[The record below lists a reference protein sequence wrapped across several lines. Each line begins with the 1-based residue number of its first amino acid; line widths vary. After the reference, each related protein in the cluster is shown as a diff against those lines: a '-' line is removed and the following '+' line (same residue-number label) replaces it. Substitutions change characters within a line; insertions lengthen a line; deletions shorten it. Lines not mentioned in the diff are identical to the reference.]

1 MSAGA
6 LATAA
11 GIAPP
16 QPARVFKFGLACGGT
31 GGHIFPGLAT
41 AEVLR
46 HQGHQV
52 TLWLAGKDI
61 ESSAVQRWPGPKHTI
76 QAQGFQGGVSLK
88 AVGTASRLFSA
99 CRETIR
105 LMALDRPDA
114 LLAMGSYASV
124 GPVVAA
130 LRFRVPVVL
139 HESNVIPG
147 RAIGLLAPV
156 ATEVDA
162 CFEESRHYLRGARVK
177 ITGFP
182 LRSELVAAARA
193 TPYAPRRSGRF
204 QILVMGGSRGAVPL
218 NEKVIQAAIHLRRV
232 ESNFHIIHLAGPQ
245 DAQRVREHYE
255 KNRIPATVHEFVQ
268 NMAEIYSIAD
278 IAICRAGA
286 ATCAELSCFGIPS
299 LLVPYPH
306 AARDHQ
312 TANAKAMERVGAA
325 DQVREED
332 LEPGWLAEYLEGS
345 MNTPARLLRISRA
358 ARQRSHLRAAEEVAE
373 RLVAAA
379 AARARR

>member
-6 LATAA
+6 LATVA

-16 QPARVFKFGLACGGT
+16 QPDRVFKFGLACGGT

-46 HQGHQV
+46 HQGHHV

-105 LMALDRPDA
+105 LMSSDRPDA

-124 GPVVAA
+124 GPVIAA

-147 RAIGLLAPV
+147 RAIGAIGIASRGPLSSNGAGSAARRMANASLVLMLTEAAVGAGLVLFQLV
-156 ATEVDA
+156 ADNA
-162 CFEESRHYLRGARVK
+162 SMARALFMAIHLVN
-177 ITGFP
+177 TF
-182 LRSELVAAARA
+182 LLVAAPRA
-193 TPYAPRRSGRF
+193 
-204 QILVMGGSRGAVPL
+204 
-218 NEKVIQAAIHLRRV
+218 
-232 ESNFHIIHLAGPQ
+232 
-245 DAQRVREHYE
+245 
-255 KNRIPATVHEFVQ
+255 
-268 NMAEIYSIAD
+268 
-278 IAICRAGA
+278 
-286 ATCAELSCFGIPS
+286 S
-299 LLVPYPH
+299 LLAETGAESVVLRQL
-306 AARDHQ
+306 AAQ
-312 TANAKAMERVGAA
+312 LKG
-325 DQVREED
+325 Q
-332 LEPGWLAEYLEGS
+332 S
-345 MNTPARLLRISRA
+345 
-358 ARQRSHLRAAEEVAE
+358 
-373 RLVAAA
+373 
-379 AARARR
+379 

>member
-1 MSAGA
+1 MTAGA

-11 GIAPP
+11 GIAPAP
-16 QPARVFKFGLACGGT
+16 PDRVYKFGLACGGT

-46 HQGHQV
+46 HLGHEV

-61 ESSAVQRWPGPKHTI
+61 ESAAVQRWPGIKHTI
-76 QAQGFQGGVSLK
+76 QAQGFQGGISLK
-88 AVGTASRLFSA
+88 AVGTASRLISA
-99 CRETIR
+99 CKETIR
-105 LMALDRPDA
+105 LMSADRPDA

-130 LRFRVPVVL
+130 LRLRVPVVL

-147 RAIGLLAPV
+147 RAIGLLARF
-156 ATEVDA
+156 ATEVGA
-162 CFEESRHYLRGARVK
+162 CFEESRHHLRHARVE

-218 NEKVIQAAIHLRRV
+218 NEKVMQAAIHLRRV
-232 ESNFHIIHLAGPQ
+232 ESNFHIIHLAGPK

-255 KNRIPATVHEFVQ
+255 KHRIPATVHEFVQ

-299 LLVPYPH
+299 LLVPYPY

-312 TANAKAMERVGAA
+312 TANAKAMERVGVA
-325 DQVREED
+325 DQVSEAD
-332 LEPGWLAEYLEGS
+332 LDPEWLAEYLEGS
-345 MNTPARLLRISRA
+345 MNTPARLLRISRE
-358 ARQRSHLRAAEEVAE
+358 ARQRSHMQAAEVLAG
-373 RLVAAA
+373 RLIKAAA
-379 AARARR
+379 GRVRA